1 MAKSVISVLPKPF
14 NKDICVPS
22 SKSYSNRAL
31 ILGAVSSDSVR
42 INNLSESTDVL
53 NMLRCFG
60 QIGIKFEQHQNS
72 IDITT
77 SFPHCEE
84 KSDRPIYLKTGDGG
98 TTNRF
103 LIPLLALGTN
113 LYRIAA
119 SEKMAE
125 RPVDEL
131 IDSLRAL
138 GVSVKL
144 GTNSDD
150 FWLEVKGNGS
160 LPSCSINVDCK
171 RSTQFASGLLLAMTN
186 TGVIVKATNVEN
198 SKKYFEMTQLLVGE
212 YEEGKRTFDV
222 PVDFSSLSYPLAL
235 AAVTGCTTILNY
247 WGRDSYQPDSVLID
261 ILQNSGATLC
271 ESNNSLSISKGELKA
286 FCHDCSGCPDLTP
299 TLAYL
304 AAFSKGVST
313 LSGLEVLRFKESD
326 RIIEIIKILDTYG
339 VSYHYDH
346 DRYILDIEG
355 FSSGRNQLVDAHPPA
370 DHRIVMTHYLFMR
383 TLCGGNIHN
392 EHHVNKSFPHFFSS
406 LG

>member
-125 RPVDEL
+125 RP
-131 IDSLRAL
+131 
-138 GVSVKL
+138 
-144 GTNSDD
+144 
-150 FWLEVKGNGS
+150 
-160 LPSCSINVDCK
+160 
-171 RSTQFASGLLLAMTN
+171 
-186 TGVIVKATNVEN
+186 
-198 SKKYFEMTQLLVGE
+198 
-212 YEEGKRTFDV
+212 
-222 PVDFSSLSYPLAL
+222 
-235 AAVTGCTTILNY
+235 
-247 WGRDSYQPDSVLID
+247 
-261 ILQNSGATLC
+261 
-271 ESNNSLSISKGELKA
+271 
-286 FCHDCSGCPDLTP
+286 
-299 TLAYL
+299 
-304 AAFSKGVST
+304 
-313 LSGLEVLRFKESD
+313 
-326 RIIEIIKILDTYG
+326 
-339 VSYHYDH
+339 
-346 DRYILDIEG
+346 
-355 FSSGRNQLVDAHPPA
+355 
-370 DHRIVMTHYLFMR
+370 
-383 TLCGGNIHN
+383 
-392 EHHVNKSFPHFFSS
+392 
-406 LG
+406 